1 MDCRLRDE
9 MYPDIKVWDI
19 VTSLYTDIRGER
31 KVGLFLVVYMEE
43 NDPNDYNNRNVTGL
57 KLTSKDLYANVYRTL
72 VTTRDVPKLTNNS
85 YIYANKLSTLLVS
98 NCRYVAPLPSDLCE
112 EVKDKLF
119 IYLNQVQSQV
129 DKGLILKL
137 KEGK

>member
-137 KEGK
+137 KEEK